1 MWYTVAPDTALIQAI
16 VTGIATGSMIALGA
30 IGLAMVYSIAEVPN
44 FAHGDL
50 LTLGAYTALLVNKP
64 GDVPLLDL
72 LATGTQTASFPG
84 LVAVFC
90 LAAAGV
96 LGAVYALGGVD
107 ALLGSWWPID
117 PPAPAAA
124 AVHVVAAAAV
134 GLVAAWGAPSIVAGM
149 IFSGAVVA
157 VLAPLQE
164 RYVFEKFRE
173 KGVSLAMM
181 LVVSLAVAFVLRFS
195 VQTVFGGTA
204 RSYSIQPT
212 VELFGASINVA
223 VVKLIDLYFAG
234 GGFFLQVSDPV
245 TDAVLFAGSWSWLVV
260 TAIVLASAAVGY
272 AAYRFRRGERAI
284 LGPYLLGTIA
294 GLVAFVGF
302 GSVLAAGGT
311 VPESPIYSSR
321 VSLSVLRAFIIVLA
335 LAMMGMLHTLLRATK
350 LGKAMRATSDN
361 RELAQIRGIDT
372 GRVTMSV
379 WVLAG
384 LFAGIGGVTLGF
396 LFGTL
401 TITMGFFIL
410 LPMFAA
416 VILGGITIYGALLGS
431 YIVGLSMEVGL
442 FAIPGLSATY
452 RVSVAFV
459 VLILVL
465 LVKPEG
471 ITG

>member
-1 MWYTVAPDTALIQAI
+1 MAPQTALLQAI

-30 IGLAMVYSIAEVPN
+30 IGLSMVYSIAEVPN

-64 GDVPLLDL
+64 GDVPLLSFLTTD
-72 LATGTQTASFPG
+72 TQTTALPG
-84 LVAVFC
+84 LVVVFSIAVV
-90 LAAAGV
+90 GV
-96 LGAVYALGGVD
+96 LGAIYALGGVD

-117 PPAPAAA
+117 PPAPLAA
-124 AVHVVAAAAV
+124 AVHLLAAAV
-134 GLVAAWGAPSIVAGM
+134 VGIVAAWGAPSIVAAM

-157 VLAPLQE
+157 ILAPLQE
-164 RYVFEKFRE
+164 RFVFGKFRE
-173 KGVSLAMM
+173 KDVSLAMM

-212 VELFGASINVA
+212 MELFGASINVA
-223 VVKLIDLYFAG
+223 VVKFIDLYFANG
-234 GGFFLQVSDPV
+234 AFLFQVSDPAN
-245 TDAVLFAGSWSWLVV
+245 DAILFTGSWSWLLIA
-260 TAIVLASAAVGY
+260 AIALVSVGAGY
-272 AAYRFRRGERAI
+272 VAYQVRLGERAVV
-284 LGPYLLGTIA
+284 GPYLLGAIV
-294 GLVAFVGF
+294 GLFAFVGL
-302 GSVLAAGGT
+302 SAVLAGGGPI
-311 VPESPIYSSR
+311 PESPGYSTR
-321 VSLSVLRAFIIVLA
+321 VRLSILRAFIIVLA
-335 LAMMGMLHTLLRATK
+335 LAMMGVLHTLLRATK

-361 RELAQIRGIDT
+361 RQLAQIRGINT
-372 GRVTMSV
+372 ERVTSSV

-384 LFAGIGGVTLGF
+384 TFAGIGGVTLGF

-452 RVSVAFV
+452 RVPMAFV
-459 VLILVL
+459 VLIVVL
-465 LVKPEG
+465 LIKPEG